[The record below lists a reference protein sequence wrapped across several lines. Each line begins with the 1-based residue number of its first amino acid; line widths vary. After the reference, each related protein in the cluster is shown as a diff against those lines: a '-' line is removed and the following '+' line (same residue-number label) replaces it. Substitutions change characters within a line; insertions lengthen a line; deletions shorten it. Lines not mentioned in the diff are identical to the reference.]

1 MIAAAAA
8 LNPARL
14 IIAGVD
20 LYQHPEGRYP
30 GDLLGANA
38 YARAHTRATDLDIIR
53 TALAQYRGEV
63 TILGDALRTALEH
76 ADEVRR
82 E

>member
-14 IIAGVD
+14 IIAGID

-30 GDLLGANA
+30 GDLVGTNA
-38 YARAHTRATDLDIIR
+38 YSRAHTRQTDLDIIR
-53 TALAQYRGEV
+53 LALAGYRGEV
-63 TILGDALRTALEH
+63 TILGDALQAALTH
-76 ADEVRR
+76 AGEARHD
-82 E
+82 